1 MKPSFIRMAKRLVVS
16 LVRNRN
22 RMLSMNIFDSG
33 LMERERPL
41 LEAVEKEF
49 FSNSP
54 IHYSIDIEGQK
65 LNEEREYVLGLLA
78 GPCIRVDHLFHEMGH
93 FAERE
98 IPKLLEK
105 PNRSWGFGRG
115 KYWEINGQSGYEPH
129 TDQATQ
135 REIRAMAYQLSILR
149 HYNKQ
154 VRPYFI
160 AMSLTGMPDF
170 HIFRYKLLGVE
181 ECSRL
186 GLVESEKKAIQWIAK
201 KIGKLSQTTFT
212 YEAFR
217 KAWNDRIELLRG

>member
-1 MKPSFIRMAKRLVVS
+1 MKF
-16 LVRNRN
+16 
-22 RMLSMNIFDSG
+22 FDSG

-54 IHYSIDIEGQK
+54 IHYDIKLEGQRI
-65 LNEEREYVLGLLA
+65 NDQQEYVLGLFA
-78 GPCIRVDHLFHEMGH
+78 GPHIRVDHLFHEMGH

-105 PNRSWGFGRG
+105 PNRGWGFSLGG
-115 KYWEINGQSGYEPH
+115 YWEIAGK
-129 TDQATQ
+129 ATQ

-149 HYNKQ
+149 HYKKQ

-160 AMSLTGMPDF
+160 AVVLRWMPDF
-170 HIFRYKLLGVE
+170 HVFKYKVLGNE

-186 GLVESEKKAIQWIAK
+186 GYVESEKKAIEWAAK
-201 KIGKLSQTTFT
+201 KIDELSRTTFT
-212 YEAFR
+212 FEAFR
-217 KAWNDRIELLRG
+217 QAWDDRIQLLS